1 MDNCKINHI
10 ILSIGLVY
18 ICATLF
24 YFITKNFQSNEILE
38 LSEKIPKLKSIYEES
53 MKKQIKLFH
62 LGLVLSAGFIY
73 WFKPFQFCIIK
84 SSPFPDQ

>member
-38 LSEKIPKLKSIYEES
+38 LSEKIPQLGSIYQKS
-53 MKKQIKLFH
+53 MKKQIKLFY
-62 LGLVLSAGFIY
+62 LGLFVSAGFIY
-73 WFKPFQFCIIK
+73 WLKPFQFCIIK